1 MLSEPFTGRL
11 QLLLRSLNMSN
22 PLPRV
27 EAFLAALGEQTLFK
41 DETTDGSIRSYI
53 TFYRTRAP
61 QRRRMFRTAGFCLLF
76 LSISLPFLT
85 QSAAVQHRAEVA
97 SVLSWLIALVGSA
110 LSFFNWQQGWQLYM
124 QTQLKLQF
132 ALSEWEARTAEARIA
147 ATDEEGLALVKSAL
161 GQLMKSVN
169 EAVANE
175 TAQYFDG
182 VKMPAAAK
190 P

>member
-1 MLSEPFTGRL
+1 MLD
-11 QLLLRSLNMSN
+11 
-22 PLPRV
+22 LPRV
-27 EAFLAALGEQTLFK
+27 EAFLAALSEQTLFK
-41 DETTDGSIRSYI
+41 DERTDGSIRSYL
-53 TFYRTRAP
+53 TYYRTRAP
-61 QRRRMFRTAGFCLLF
+61 QRRKMFRAAGFFLLF

-85 QSAAVQHRAEVA
+85 QSAAIQDRAQVA

-147 ATDEEGLALVKSAL
+147 ASDEEGLTIVKEALQRLTKT
-161 GQLMKSVN
+161 VN

-175 TAQYFDG
+175 TAQYFET

-190 P
+190 

>member
-1 MLSEPFTGRL
+1 MPD
-11 QLLLRSLNMSN
+11 Q
-22 PLPRV
+22 LPRV
-27 EAFLAALGEQTLFK
+27 ATFLATLDQQTLFQ
-41 DETTDGSIRSYI
+41 DERTDGSIRSYI
-53 TFYRTRAP
+53 TYYRTRAP
-61 QRRRMFRTAGFCLLF
+61 QRRKMFRAAGFCLLF

-85 QSAAVQHRAEVA
+85 QSAAVQDRAQVA

-147 ATDEEGLALVKSAL
+147 ASDEEGLAILKEAL
-161 GQLMKSVN
+161 QRLTKTVN

-175 TAQYFDG
+175 TAQYFEA

-190 P
+190 

>member
-1 MLSEPFTGRL
+1 
-11 QLLLRSLNMSN
+11 MSDH
-22 PLPRV
+22 LPRV
-27 EAFLAALGEQTLFK
+27 EAFLGALGEQTLFK
-41 DETTDGSIRSYI
+41 DEKTDGSIRSYI
-53 TFYRTRAP
+53 NFYRSRAP
-61 QRRRMFRTAGFCLLF
+61 QRRKMFRSAGFCLLF

-85 QSAAVQHRAEVA
+85 QSAPPQERAQVA

-147 ATDEEGLALVKSAL
+147 ASDDEGIAILKEALA
-161 GQLMKSVN
+161 QLMKTVN

-182 VKMPAAAK
+182 VKVPVAK
-190 P
+190 A

>member
-1 MLSEPFTGRL
+1 MPD
-11 QLLLRSLNMSN
+11 
-22 PLPRV
+22 LPRV
-27 EAFLAALGEQTLFK
+27 EAFLAALSEQTLFK
-41 DETTDGSIRSYI
+41 DERIDGSIRSYL
-53 TFYRTRAP
+53 TYYRTRAP
-61 QRRRMFRTAGFCLLF
+61 QRRKMFRAGGFCLLF

-85 QSAAVQHRAEVA
+85 QSAAIQDRAQVA
-97 SVLSWLIALVGSA
+97 SVLSWLVALVGSA

-147 ATDEEGLALVKSAL
+147 ASDEEGLAILKEAL
-161 GQLMKSVN
+161 QRLTKTVN

-175 TAQYFDG
+175 TAQYFET

-190 P
+190 